1 MRPEILN
8 PLFASARNLPGVGP
22 KLVKTLAK
30 LFRLPDIAGQ
40 EAKVIDFLW
49 HLPSGVID
57 RSRQPV
63 IVEAPE
69 GVIVTIQVT
78 VGRHRPSPRHNR
90 RIPYKVE
97 AYDDSGSITLV
108 FFNARQEFLKRQ
120 LPEGEVRFIS
130 GKVEWFN
137 GQAQMVHPDHMLSAA
152 EFAEMPMIEPVYPMT
167 AGLSP
172 KTFRK
177 ASDAAVSLVPPLG
190 EWQDSSWLSRQ
201 GWHGFQPAMAA
212 VHAPQ
217 SGEDVSPE
225 ATDRQRLAY
234 DELLANQLAL
244 ALVRRQMKRARGRS
258 LAANGDYRSRIL
270 EQLPYSPTQSQ
281 QGATAEILEDMASPD
296 RMLRLLQGDV
306 GSGKTLVSLL
316 ALVTAVE
323 AGAQGALM
331 VPTEI
336 LARQHLES
344 LSELCEPA
352 GIAVEILT
360 GREKG
365 KTREAILERLQSGK
379 IGILVGTHA
388 LFQAGVDFKDL
399 GLAVIDEQHRFGV
412 HQRLAI
418 QSKAAGKADVLVMT
432 ATPIPRTLSL
442 TLYGD
447 MDVSRLTEKP
457 AGRQPVDTRVLPAD
471 RLGDIVDGL
480 RRALATGA
488 RAFWVCPLVEENDE
502 MDWVAA
508 EARFGALNDIFPGQV
523 GLVHGRMKGPEKDE
537 VMERFVSGGIS
548 ILVATTVIEVGVNV
562 PEATIMVVENAERFG
577 LSQLHQLRGRVG
589 RGADKSSCLLLY
601 KGPLG
606 ETAKARL
613 KIMRDTEDGFLIA
626 EEDLRL
632 RGAGE
637 VLGTRQSGVPEFRI
651 ADLSAHGELLAAAR
665 DDTGLILQ
673 KDPNLT
679 SERGQALRVLLY
691 LFERDE
697 AIRLLSAG

>member
-8 PLFASARNLPGVGP
+8 PLFASARSLPGVGP
-22 KLVKTLAK
+22 KLIKTLAR
-30 LFRLPDIAGQ
+30 LFGLPDVAGQ
-40 EAKVIDFLW
+40 EAKVIDLLW

-57 RSRQPV
+57 RSRQPT
-63 IVEAPE
+63 IAEAEE
-69 GVIVTIQVT
+69 GITVTIQVT

-90 RIPYKVE
+90 RVPYKVE
-97 AYDDSGSITLV
+97 TYDDSGTITLV
-108 FFNARQEFLKRQ
+108 FFHAHQEFLKRQ
-120 LPEGEVRFIS
+120 LPEGETRFVS

-137 GQAQMVHPDHMLSAA
+137 GQAQMVHPDHMLSPA

-167 AGLSP
+167 MGLSP
-172 KTFRK
+172 KTYRR
-177 ASDAAVSLVPPLG
+177 AADAAVNLVPSVE
-190 EWQDSSWLSRQ
+190 EWQDKAWVSRNRWQ
-201 GWHGFQPAMAA
+201 AFKSAIDDA
-212 VHAPQ
+212 HAPQ
-217 SGEDVSPE
+217 NAEDVAPE
-225 ATDRQRLAY
+225 TPARRRLAY

-258 LAANGDYRSRIL
+258 LGAAGTFRHRIL

-281 QGATAEILEDMASPD
+281 RTAVEEIIADMTSED

-306 GSGKTLVSLL
+306 GSGKTLVALL

-336 LARQHLES
+336 LARQHLDS
-344 LSELCEPA
+344 LRELCAPA
-352 GIAVEILT
+352 GIKVEILT
-360 GREKG
+360 AREKG
-365 KTREAILERLQSGK
+365 KVREAVLGRLASGE
-379 IGILVGTHA
+379 IGILIGTHA
-388 LFQAGVDFKDL
+388 LFQAGVEFRDL

-418 QSKAAGKADVLVMT
+418 QSKAAGRADVLVMT

-447 MDVSRLTEKP
+447 MDVSRLMEKP
-457 AGRQPVDTRVLPAD
+457 AGRQPVDTRVLPDD
-471 RLGDIVDGL
+471 RLGDVMDGL
-480 RRALATGA
+480 RRATATGA
-488 RAFWVCPLVEENDE
+488 RAFWVCPLVEENEE

-508 EARFGALNDIFPGQV
+508 EARFGALNDLFPGQV

-537 VMERFVSGGIS
+537 VMERFVSGAIS

-589 RGADKSSCLLLY
+589 RGADKSACLLLY

-606 ETAKARL
+606 ETARARL

-651 ADLSAHGELLAAAR
+651 ADLSVHGELLAAAR

-673 KDPNLT
+673 NDPDLVA
-679 SERGQALRVLLY
+679 SRGKALRTLLY

-697 AIRLLSAG
+697 AIRLLGAG